1 MKVLTLDADEFLRR
15 FLLHVVPRGF
25 MRIRHFGLL
34 ANRTRRGLVTQCRAL
49 LGQPPTEHIPPESTT
64 ALLQRLTGVDMSR
77 CAVCGEGRMQITAI
91 VVRIAPPPDT
101 S

>member
-1 MKVLTLDADEFLRR
+1 
-15 FLLHVVPRGF
+15 

-34 ANRTRRGLVTQCRAL
+34 ANRTRRGTVTRCRDL
-49 LGQPPTEHIPPESTT
+49 LDQPPLADLPPESV
-64 ALLQRLTGVDMSR
+64 AVLLHRLTGVDLSR

-91 VVRIAPPPDT
+91 VARVPAPPDT

>member
-1 MKVLTLDADEFLRR
+1 MTLETDEFLRR

-34 ANRTRRGLVTQCRAL
+34 ANRTRRGTVTRCRAL
-49 LGQPPTEHIPPESTT
+49 LGHPPPEAAQPESVVS
-64 ALLQRLTGVDMSR
+64 LMQRLTGMDLAR
-77 CAVCGEGRMQITAI
+77 CPVCGEGRMQVTAL
-91 VVRIAPPPDT
+91 VESVTPPPDT